1 MCKELNPELNLNSL
15 AAYCQCE
22 IQSKIDDK
30 VWSQDT
36 NGLKETTP
44 GSSQKTKKYYKSKFN
59 LKIKADRLE
68 NVLNHILLS
77 PTLIIVHGK
86 RKAERMSNSRRRST
100 FIGVSRNGPNWQ
112 SMISVDKQKFYI
124 GTYRTER
131 EAAIAFDF
139 YSMMAHGPNA
149 RTNFS
154 YSKDSIKNMISN
166 YRLNKNVFI
175 PEEAS

>member
-22 IQSKIDDK
+22 VQSKIDDK

-139 YSMMAHGPNA
+139 YSMVAHGLNA
-149 RTNFS
+149 QTNFS
-154 YSKDSIKNMISN
+154 YSKSWIMKMIETLKQNESTHT
-166 YRLNKNVFI
+166 
-175 PEEAS
+175 P